1 MVAVDNEYDSYID
14 TVDELENRI
23 DDDNK
28 FPVIEDNKIK
38 ILCRLIF
45 EFIKI
50 ILNYLKY
57 NISNATKKET

>member
-1 MVAVDNEYDSYID
+1 MVNKNEYDIYTDTID
-14 TVDELENRI
+14 EIENRI
-23 DDDNK
+23 EDNNK
-28 FPVIEDNKIK
+28 FPVVEDSKIK
-38 ILCRLIF
+38 ILCKLIL

>member
-1 MVAVDNEYDSYID
+1 MVNVNEYDIYTDTID
-14 TVDELENRI
+14 EIENRI
-23 DDDNK
+23 EDNNK
-28 FPVIEDNKIK
+28 FPVVEDSKIK
-38 ILCRLIF
+38 ILCKLIL

>member
-1 MVAVDNEYDSYID
+1 MVNINEYDIYTDTID
-14 TVDELENRI
+14 EIENRI
-23 DDDNK
+23 EDNNK
-28 FPVIEDNKIK
+28 FPVVEDSKIK
-38 ILCRLIF
+38 ILCKLIL

>member
-1 MVAVDNEYDSYID
+1 MVNINEYDIYTDTID
-14 TVDELENRI
+14 EIENRI
-23 DDDNK
+23 EDNNK
-28 FPVIEDNKIK
+28 FPVVEDSKIK